1 MFSHESIPL
10 ISLDIIMLLCVLAA
24 FIHPLHAFWS
34 WVQRRK
40 NGSSVGKR
48 ECQPKPPQAERLPA

>member
-10 ISLDIIMLLCVLAA
+10 ISLFIIMLLSVLAA
-24 FIHPLHAFWS
+24 FLHPVHAFWS

-40 NGSSVGKR
+40 SRATLKR
-48 ECQPKPPQAERLPA
+48 TEHVRKLYSR